1 MKKTF
6 IIMAMA
12 ILMGATAANAQ
23 ECCKD
28 KKQECCQSGEKKD
41 CCQAGEKQECCQAGE
56 KRECCQ
62 NMIIENIMTRTSI
75 RKYKAKP
82 VEDAKIETM
91 LRAAMAAPTAVN
103 KQPWHFVVV
112 TDKEMLNKL
121 AGEGRRGD
129 MLRNAPLAIVVCGD
143 MSKALEGKGREYW
156 IQDTSAATENL
167 LLAAHALGL
176 GAVWT
181 GQWPMEDRYQ
191 HTMKVL
197 GMPDTI
203 IPLGTMIIGYPDEQP
218 TPKDKWKP
226 ENVSYNQYGGK

>member
-1 MKKTF
+1 MKKLLL
-6 IIMAMA
+6 ISIMSLTLFSCTGSKAPEQQQPSA
-12 ILMGATAANAQ
+12 LDVIATRVSVRQ
-23 ECCKD
+23 FT
-28 KKQECCQSGEKKD
+28 GEKIS
-41 CCQAGEKQECCQAGE
+41 AGQ
-56 KRECCQ
+56 
-62 NMIIENIMTRTSI
+62 IDTL
-75 RKYKAKP
+75 
-82 VEDAKIETM
+82 
-91 LRAAMAAPTAVN
+91 LRSAMAAPTAVN
-103 KQPWHFVVV
+103 KQPWAFVVV
-112 TDKEMLNKL
+112 DDQAVLDSLSQAVKSSRIENG
-121 AGEGRRGD
+121 ASH
-129 MLRNAPLAIVVCGD
+129 AIVVCGD